1 MDNIRGK
8 TIAITG
14 AARGIGYATAKAL
27 LARGARVVIGD
38 RDVAFQESAV
48 ADLTKLGQVSGYPL
62 DVTDRE
68 SFATFLDKA
77 RTDGGGH
84 IDVLINNAGVMPIG
98 PFLEQSE
105 QAIRSSIEVNLYG
118 VITGCQ
124 LALPDMIAR
133 RSGHIINIA
142 SLSGLIPVPGQVV
155 YVGAKFGVVGL
166 SAALADEVAP
176 HGVDVSVIMP
186 PFTNTEL
193 ISGTKIRRRHQA
205 GRARGHRGSGRQDP
219 GQAENPCLR
228 AHSAAFHRTGRADAR
243 PARPPVAQQATRPR
257 HRVPDLRPHR
267 SAGLRAARAG
277 RSGRRGIVR
286 SGSASIASIRVEELV
301 GRQPLIVGGPDEDD
315 VHELSV
321 LGHVHPDRRHRFEAL
336 ADLGTRRR
344 IEPDDE
350 LLVGLV
356 VVESPTALD
365 DSGVEALQTLDELDA
380 VGPSRPEP
388 LRVSSSAS
396 RVARRLSR
404 RALFASVFLDT

>member
-38 RDVAFQESAV
+38 RDVALQESAV

-105 QAIRSSIEVNLYG
+105 QAIRSSIEVNFYG

-124 LALPDMIAR
+124 LVLPEMVAR

-176 HGVDVSVIMP
+176 HGVEVSVRHAAVHQHRADLGHQDP
-186 PFTNTEL
+186 AA
-193 ISGTKIRRRHQA
+193 HQA
-205 GRARGHRGSGRQDP
+205 GGARGHRGGGRQDA
-219 GQAENPCLR
+219 GQAEDPMSVPTPLR
-228 AHSAAFHRTGRADAR
+228 FTAQAAQMLGPRGRRWLNKRWALD
-243 PARPPVAQQATRPR
+243 T
-257 HRVPDLRPHR
+257 RVPDLRR
-267 SAGLRAARAG
+267 ATARQSLRAARAG
-277 RSGRRGIVR
+277 RTGRRR
-286 SGSASIASIRVEELV
+286 
-301 GRQPLIVGGPDEDD
+301 
-315 VHELSV
+315 
-321 LGHVHPDRRHRFEAL
+321 
-336 ADLGTRRR
+336 
-344 IEPDDE
+344 
-350 LLVGLV
+350 GL
-356 VVESPTALD
+356 EK
-365 DSGVEALQTLDELDA
+365 G
-380 VGPSRPEP
+380 
-388 LRVSSSAS
+388 
-396 RVARRLSR
+396 
-404 RALFASVFLDT
+404 

>member
-1 MDNIRGK
+1 MDKITGK

-14 AARGIGYATAKAL
+14 AARGIGFATAKAL

-48 ADLTKLGQVSGYPL
+48 ADLTKLGPVSGYPL

-77 RTDGGGH
+77 RTDGGGR

-98 PFLEQSE
+98 PFLDQSE

-118 VITGCQ
+118 VIAGCQ
-124 LALPDMIAR
+124 LVLPDMIAR

-193 ISGTKIRRRHQA
+193 ISGTTSGGGIKPVEPEDIAAAVIKTLEKPKTHVSVPTPLRFTAQA
-205 GRARGHRGSGRQDP
+205 
-219 GQAENPCLR
+219 
-228 AHSAAFHRTGRADAR
+228 
-243 PARPPVAQQATRPR
+243 AQMLGPR
-257 HRVPDLRPHR
+257 
-267 SAGLRAARAG
+267 
-277 RSGRRGIVR
+277 GRRWLNKRLGLDSVFLTFDR
-286 SGSASIASIRVEELV
+286 DKRQSYERRAQSAQ
-301 GRQPLIVGGPDEDD
+301 G
-315 VHELSV
+315 
-321 LGHVHPDRRHRFEAL
+321 
-336 ADLGTRRR
+336 
-344 IEPDDE
+344 
-350 LLVGLV
+350 
-356 VVESPTALD
+356 VVESPD
-365 DSGVEALQTLDELDA
+365 
-380 VGPSRPEP
+380 R
-388 LRVSSSAS
+388 
-396 RVARRLSR
+396 
-404 RALFASVFLDT
+404 